1 MSEGGISVLKFGSSI
16 LRTEEDLPTVAEEVR
31 FWLKGGG
38 RVIAVVSAFGDTT
51 EKLFERCRRYGDPSN
66 EEALAALVATG
77 EQGSAAL
84 VALALSKAGIE
95 ARVLDPVEI
104 ELRAYGVPLDARLSG
119 VNTEVIREALTECRA
134 VVIPGFIART
144 SRGSSTLLE
153 RGGSDLTALFLAHA
167 LSARRC
173 RLIKDVDGLYESD
186 PKAGEADHPKRYEYL
201 GWDEALAL
209 ESGVIQQKALM
220 FAADNKLSFEVTALG
235 GASGTWVGEKRA

>member
-1 MSEGGISVLKFGSSI
+1 VPEGGISVLKFGSSI
-16 LRTEEDLPTVAEEVR
+16 LRTEEDLPTVVEEIR
-31 FWLKGGG
+31 FWLNGGE
-38 RVIAVVSAFGDTT
+38 RVIAVVSALGDTT
-51 EKLFERCRRYGDPSN
+51 ETLFERCRKYGDPSN

-104 ELRAYGVPLDARLSG
+104 ELRAYGIPLDARLSG
-119 VNTEVIREALTECRA
+119 VNAEVIRAALTECRA

-144 SRGSSTLLE
+144 SRGSSALLG

-186 PKAGEADHPKRYEYL
+186 PKASYADRPKRYEHL
-201 GWDEALAL
+201 RWDEALAL
-209 ESGVIQQKALM
+209 ESGVVQPKALK